1 MVAISVACC
10 VCVLDV
16 ALHDRRQNGGETT
29 AAAAADDDEMLADRL
44 LAKLDR
50 EHNTNCDVQIGDG
63 MDIGIMGENGRNHL
77 LLIRVGEK
85 VGGYT
90 EESPGLHV
98 SQWWQSQELCGPLLH
113 PTYVKTR

>member
-1 MVAISVACC
+1 MVAVFVACC

-16 ALHDRRQNGGETT
+16 APHDRRQNGDEPTATT
-29 AAAAADDDEMLADRL
+29 ATAADDDEMLADQL

-85 VGGYT
+85 G
-90 EESPGLHV
+90 GLHRHRGKSRFTCV
-98 SQWWQSQELCGPLLH
+98 SMVAVAGIMRSFAPPH
-113 PTYVKTR
+113 IR